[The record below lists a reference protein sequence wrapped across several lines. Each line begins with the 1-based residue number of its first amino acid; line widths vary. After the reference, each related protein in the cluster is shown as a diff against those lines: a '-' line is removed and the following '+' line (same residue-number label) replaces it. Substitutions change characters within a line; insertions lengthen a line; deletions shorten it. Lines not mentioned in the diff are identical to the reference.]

1 MGIRSSI
8 SCILQDI
15 LSKTNMK
22 MLISM
27 INQLKEFPD
36 IPNTYFYKNHPV
48 SKISI
53 VGYVSSITQHETFSI
68 DNI

>member
-1 MGIRSSI
+1 
-8 SCILQDI
+8 
-15 LSKTNMK
+15 MK

-53 VGYVSSITQHETFSI
+53 VGYVSSITQHETLSI